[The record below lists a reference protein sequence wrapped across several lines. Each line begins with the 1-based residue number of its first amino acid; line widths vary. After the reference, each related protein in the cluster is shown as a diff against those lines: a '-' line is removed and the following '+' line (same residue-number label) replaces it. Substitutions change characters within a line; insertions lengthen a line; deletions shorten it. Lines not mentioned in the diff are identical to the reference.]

1 MVPASGTER
10 ISLESAEKMQ
20 EMHRNP
26 QGNIVNQRNT
36 EAVFRT
42 QGVGESVDM
51 AVMIF
56 AHVFKIDF
64 IWTITRDYQ
73 KNSRSYRG

>member
-1 MVPASGTER
+1 MLARYSILISRTVRWILSLGPPKSMVPASGTER

-42 QGVGESVDM
+42 
-51 AVMIF
+51 
-56 AHVFKIDF
+56 
-64 IWTITRDYQ
+64 
-73 KNSRSYRG
+73 